1 MMTMNLDNYPL
12 LKTINSPEDLR
23 RYPLSQLPEICRE
36 LRQFLLDSVSKSSG
50 HLASGLG
57 VIELTVALHYVYY
70 TPFDKVIWDVGHQAY
85 PHKILTG
92 RRDKMLTIR
101 QKDGLHP
108 FPHREESLYDV
119 LTTGHSSTSISVALG
134 IAISEQKKQSGQKVA
149 AVIGDGA
156 LTAGMAFEAMNH
168 AGHIKPDMLVI
179 VNDNDMSISENT
191 GALNQHLTQIL
202 SSKAYASF
210 RESGK
215 RVLANIPPLKE
226 LFKKTEEHLKG
237 LVTPAILFE
246 ELGFNYIGPVDGHDV
261 ENLVLTLQKVRQLK
275 GPQLLH
281 IITKKGKG
289 YAPAEQDPT
298 LWHGVPK
305 FNPVD
310 GTLPKTNNVAPTY
323 SQVFGDWLCE
333 MAKHDKQLVAITPA
347 MGEGSGMSKFADQY
361 PDQFFDVAIAEQHAV
376 TLATG
381 FAISGFKPVVAI
393 YSTFLQ
399 RAYDQVIHDV
409 AIQNLPVLF
418 AIDRAGIVGADG
430 ETHQGAFDLS
440 FLRCIPNF
448 VIMTPS
454 DENECRQMLYT
465 GYLHH
470 GPAAVR
476 YPRGEGIGALLKPLQ
491 TIPLGQS
498 KLCREG
504 QNIALLNFGTLLPEV
519 LQAANQ
525 INATVIDMRFVKPL
539 DEKVL
544 LHISQTHNILVT
556 VEENSIKGGAGS
568 GVCEFLLSKKIKC
581 DILNIG
587 LPDKFIAQGSQTE
600 VRNELGLNC
609 EHIIKKINN
618 FIKQ

>member
-1 MMTMNLDNYPL
+1 MAKMNLDNYPL
-12 LKTINSPEDLR
+12 LKQINSPEDLR
-23 RYPLSQLPEICRE
+23 RYPLSQLAAICHE
-36 LRQFLLDSVSKSSG
+36 LRQYLLASVSQSSG

-57 VIELTVALHYVYY
+57 VVELTTALHYVYH
-70 TPFDKVIWDVGHQAY
+70 TPFDKIIWDVGHQAY

-92 RRDKMLTIR
+92 RRDQMLTIR
-101 QKDGLHP
+101 QKDGLRP
-108 FPHREESLYDV
+108 FPHRDESEYDV
-119 LTTGHSSTSISVALG
+119 LTTGHSSTSISAALG

-149 AVIGDGA
+149 AIIGDGA

-202 SSKAYASF
+202 ASRTYASF

-215 RVLANIPPLKE
+215 RVLENIPPLKE

-246 ELGFNYIGPVDGHDV
+246 ELGFNYIGPIDGHDI
-261 ENLVLTLQKVRQLK
+261 ENLVSTLQKVKQLK

-281 IITKKGKG
+281 VITQKGKG
-289 YAPAEQDPT
+289 YAPAEKNPT

-310 GTLPKTNNVAPTY
+310 GILPVADKITPTY
-323 SQVFGDWLCE
+323 SQIFGDWLCE
-333 MAKHDKQLVAITPA
+333 VAKTDKRLMAITPA
-347 MGEGSGMSKFADQY
+347 MSEGSGMTEFARLY
-361 PDQFFDVAIAEQHAV
+361 PEQFFDVAIAEQHAV
-376 TLATG
+376 TLAAG
-381 FAISGFKPVVAI
+381 FAISDLKPVVAI

-399 RAYDQVIHDV
+399 RAYDQLIHDV

-440 FLRCIPNF
+440 YLRCIPNM

-454 DENECRQMLYT
+454 DENECRQMLNT
-465 GYLHH
+465 GYLHN
-470 GPAAVR
+470 GPSAVR
-476 YPRGEGIGALLKPLQ
+476 YPRGEGTGASLTPLT
-491 TIPLGQS
+491 TIPIGES
-498 KLCREG
+498 RLCRTGE
-504 QNIALLNFGTLLPEV
+504 NIALLNFGTLLPEI
-519 LQAANQ
+519 LQAAEQ

-544 LHISQTHNILVT
+544 LHISQSHNILVT
-556 VEENSIKGGAGS
+556 IEENSIKGGAGS
-568 GVCEFLLSKKIKC
+568 GVNEFLLLKKIKC

-587 LPDKFIAQGSQTE
+587 LPDEFIPQGSQ
-600 VRNELGLNC
+600 NEIRSEMGLNC
-609 EHIIKKINN
+609 EHIIEKINE
-618 FIKQ
+618 FKKR

>member
-1 MMTMNLDNYPL
+1 MIKMNLDNYPL
-12 LKTINSPEDLR
+12 LRQINSPVDLR
-23 RYPLSQLPEICRE
+23 RYPLSQLPAICQE
-36 LRQFLLDSVSKSSG
+36 LRQFLLTCVSQSSG

-57 VIELTVALHYVYY
+57 VVELTTALHYVYQ
-70 TPFDKVIWDVGHQAY
+70 TPFDKIIWDVGHQAY

-92 RRDKMLTIR
+92 RRDQMLSIR
-101 QKDGLHP
+101 QKDGIHS
-108 FPHREESLYDV
+108 FPYREESEYDV
-119 LTTGHSSTSISVALG
+119 LTTGHSSTSISAALG
-134 IAISEQKKQSGQKVA
+134 IAISEQAKQSGQKVA
-149 AVIGDGA
+149 AIIGDGA

-215 RVLANIPPLKE
+215 RVLSNIPPLKE

-246 ELGFNYIGPVDGHDV
+246 ELGFNYIGPIDGHDV
-261 ENLVLTLQKVRQLK
+261 ENLVATLQRVRQLK

-281 IITKKGKG
+281 VITQKGKG
-289 YAPAEQDPT
+289 YEPAEKNPT

-305 FNPVD
+305 FDPID
-310 GTLPKTNNVAPTY
+310 GTFPLDKKIAPTY
-323 SQVFGDWLCE
+323 SQVFGEWLCE
-333 MAKHDKQLVAITPA
+333 MAEKDKRLIAITPA
-347 MGEGSGMSKFADQY
+347 MSEGSGMTEFAKRY
-361 PDQFFDVAIAEQHAV
+361 PNQFYDVAIAEQHAV
-376 TLATG
+376 TLAAG
-381 FAISGFKPVVAI
+381 FAISDFKPIVAI

-399 RAYDQVIHDV
+399 RAYDQVIHDI
-409 AIQNLPVLF
+409 AIQNLPVLL

-440 FLRCIPNF
+440 FLRCVPNF

-465 GYLHH
+465 GYLHN
-470 GPAAVR
+470 GPVAVR
-476 YPRGEGIGALLKPLQ
+476 YPRGEGTGVNLEPLK

-504 QNIALLNFGTLLPEV
+504 EKIALLNFGTLLPEV
-519 LQAANQ
+519 LQAADQ

-544 LHISQTHNILVT
+544 LQISQTHNILVT
-556 VEENSIKGGAGS
+556 IEENSIKGGAGS
-568 GVCEFLLSKKIKC
+568 GVGEFLLSKKIKC

-587 LPDKFIAQGSQTE
+587 LPDRFIPQGSQSE
-600 VRNELGLNC
+600 IRAEMGLNC
-609 EHIIKKINN
+609 EHIIDKINK
-618 FIKQ
+618 FIN